1 MHIVRASATL
11 PLLDE
16 PPDLVWRFQRVL
28 GSYVMHIC
36 ACAHARA
43 HHCTTQEPSTQGP
56 KTPDLANVFI
66 NETRLLALIGKQF
79 ILFKFA
85 GSAYIQYVLVAHS

>member
-1 MHIVRASATL
+1 MEEERVRARQRTPFL
-11 PLLDE
+11 PADM
-16 PPDLVWRFQRVL
+16 DFDGL
-28 GSYVMHIC
+28 GSYVVYIC
-36 ACAHARA
+36 AYAHARA